1 MLRVPLLKGSKVV
14 LHSHMLACDATIE
27 ELVAQVDTVTG
38 DVVKASP
45 RCITREQSAILRIR
59 TSRNICVEP
68 VEISPT
74 LSRVTL
80 RMNGKTMALGVVT
93 AIWRS

>member
-1 MLRVPLLKGSKVV
+1 
-14 LHSHMLACDATIE
+14 MLACDATIE